1 MVMTMT
7 EVNEALGS
15 IGYIDGNYVAK
26 LECVLER
33 DQDAVW
39 SMLTEP
45 ARIVE
50 WLAPGE
56 IELRGGG
63 SAKLNFVDSGI
74 VIDSIVSESDSSH

>member
-7 EVNEALGS
+7 EVNEAIGS
-15 IGYIDGNYVAK
+15 IEYIDGNYVAK
-26 LECVLER
+26 LERVLER

-39 SMLTEP
+39 SMLTDP

-56 IELRGGG
+56 IKLRAEV

-74 VIDSIVSESDSSH
+74 VIDSIVSEFDAFH